1 VKWNHK
7 EADWKQFSMDFT
19 IPAAALAS
27 HRLAVRVFDK
37 ERVQR
42 KRLLGAV
49 NIRLAGLE
57 PQHPIESWFALEV
70 STFLHIDTT
79 ILILHRS
86 TR

>member
-1 VKWNHK
+1 
-7 EADWKQFSMDFT
+7 MDFT

-42 KRLLGAV
+42 KRLVGAV
-49 NIRLAGLE
+49 NIRLAGVE

-70 STFLHIDTT
+70 L
-79 ILILHRS
+79 
-86 TR
+86 TRMTHVTVTLSLQAIPF